1 MKRRIIHI
9 VAKHS
14 DWLSKDILKAYDEE
28 GILPSL
34 SQWKSLVHY
43 MLLAIGVI
51 FFVVGVIFFFAFN
64 WDDIP
69 KMTKLGL
76 IQALIIIFSLLA
88 AFGRWGKGVQ
98 EILLIGAV
106 LLIGVLFA
114 VFGQLYQTGANAYD
128 FFLGWTMF
136 SLLWVIARNSLVL
149 WTLFLVLCN
158 TTLILFFN
166 QVQTH
171 LRIDEIILL
180 LFVLNGIVL
189 ISRILLQKV
198 NFVSQN
204 GKWFHYLLTLFV
216 FGSLVTGTLYEIFDD
231 GIALGFLGVLISFPL
246 LHLNGH
252 NQKDVFYLGIL
263 GFSSIILILSLIIRE
278 LKFDSFGIF
287 LLISLFVIGMVG
299 FLVQYLLKLNRTWYG
314 KK

>member
-9 VAKHS
+9 VAKNS
-14 DWLSKDILKAYDEE
+14 DWLSKDILKVFDDEH
-28 GILPSL
+28 ILPAL
-34 SQWKSLVHY
+34 SQWKSLVRY
-43 MLLAIGVI
+43 LLLAIGVI

-76 IQALIIIFSLLA
+76 IQGLIIVFSLLA

-98 EILLIGAV
+98 EILLTGAV

-114 VFGQLYQTGANAYD
+114 VFGQIYQTGANAYD

-166 QVQTH
+166 QVQTTLH
-171 LRIDEIILL
+171 LDQIIILL
-180 LFVLNGIVL
+180 FALNGIVL
-189 ISRILLQKV
+189 LSRILLQKTD
-198 NFVSQN
+198 FVSDK
-204 GKWFHYLLTLFV
+204 GKWFNYLLTLFV
-216 FGSLVTGTLYEIFDD
+216 FGLLVNGTIYEIFDD
-231 GIALGFLGVLISFPL
+231 RMVLGFIGVLIGFPL
-246 LHLNGH
+246 LYFHGH
-252 NQKDVFYLGIL
+252 QQKDVFYLGVL
-263 GFSSIILILSLIIRE
+263 GFSSIILIISLILRGV
-278 LKFDSFGIF
+278 KFESFEVF